1 MTNPY
6 GITLD
11 RAWTEWAAEYGV
23 SPTVAAALFLM
34 SVHRPA
40 HEVAAKLT
48 ACEFKQV
55 IDIVRRWPNNFASGT
70 LAALETQKHAA
81 QRELTTSTS
90 TDVASGRPG
99 AGIKASAADTRRTHE
114 CRFESFRI
122 HAPQTAPKPER
133 VSAPEPERVP
143 NTEKAGTHTGTLA
156 DILRRRMVV
165 EDLRGLGLSIR
176 GIAAATGI
184 PRSSVHRAV
193 RAMARARAKQEADT
207 IQIMKKLLG
216 RRLGRQGEHSRG

>member
-23 SPTVAAALFLM
+23 SPTVAAALFLI

-48 ACEFKQV
+48 AYEFKQA

-99 AGIKASAADTRRTHE
+99 AGIKASAEDTRRTHE

-133 VSAPEPERVP
+133 ISVPEPERVP
-143 NTEKAGTHTGTLA
+143 NTEKAGTHTRTLA
-156 DILRRRMVV
+156 DVLRRRMVV
-165 EDLRGLGLSIR
+165 EDLRGLGLSE
-176 GIAAATGI
+176 
-184 PRSSVHRAV
+184 VY
-193 RAMARARAKQEADT
+193 
-207 IQIMKKLLG
+207 LL
-216 RRLGRQGEHSRG
+216 RLTNFRHKHV

>member
-55 IDIVRRWPNNFASGT
+55 IDVVRRWPNNFASGT

-99 AGIKASAADTRRTHE
+99 AGIKASAEDTRRTHE
-114 CRFESFRI
+114 SRFESFRI

-193 RAMARARAKQEADT
+193 RAMARAQAKREADT
-207 IQIMKKLLG
+207 IEIMKKLLG
-216 RRLGRQGEHSRG
+216 KRLSRQGEHSHG

>member
-1 MTNPY
+1 MNNPY

-23 SPTVAAALFLM
+23 SPTVAAALFLI

-99 AGIKASAADTRRTHE
+99 AGIKASAEDTRRTHE

-156 DILRRRMVV
+156 DVLRRRMVV

-193 RAMARARAKQEADT
+193 RAMARAQAKREADT
-207 IQIMKKLLG
+207 IEIMKKLLG
-216 RRLGRQGEHSRG
+216 KRLSRQGEHSRG

>member
-1 MTNPY
+1 MLQLLSGTTRTAAAHSRTPEYALPMTNPY

-99 AGIKASAADTRRTHE
+99 AGIKASAEDTRRTHE

-133 VSAPEPERVP
+133 KLVGREDQREVIG
-143 NTEKAGTHTGTLA
+143 NFKAVQLQPH
-156 DILRRRMVV
+156 
-165 EDLRGLGLSIR
+165 
-176 GIAAATGI
+176 AAVGEVFYET
-184 PRSSVHRAV
+184 RTFF
-193 RAMARARAKQEADT
+193 ARPAQDCCHASKLVAR
-207 IQIMKKLLG
+207 
-216 RRLGRQGEHSRG
+216 

>member
-23 SPTVAAALFLM
+23 SPTVAAALFLI

-90 TDVASGRPG
+90 TDGASGRPG
-99 AGIKASAADTRRTHE
+99 AGIKASAEDTRRTHE

-156 DILRRRMVV
+156 DVLRRRMVV

-207 IQIMKKLLG
+207 IEIMKKLLG
-216 RRLGRQGEHSRG
+216 KRLSRQGEHSRG

>member
-55 IDIVRRWPNNFASGT
+55 IDVVRRWPNNFASGT

-99 AGIKASAADTRRTHE
+99 AGIKASAEDTRRTHE

-156 DILRRRMVV
+156 DVLRRRMVV

-184 PRSSVHRAV
+184 SRSSVHRAV

-207 IQIMKKLLG
+207 IEIMKKLLG
-216 RRLGRQGEHSRG
+216 KKLSRQGEHSRG

>member
-23 SPTVAAALFLM
+23 SPTVAAALFLI

-70 LAALETQKHAA
+70 LAALESQKHAA

-99 AGIKASAADTRRTHE
+99 AGIRASAADTRRTHE

-156 DILRRRMVV
+156 DVLRRRMVV

-193 RAMARARAKQEADT
+193 RAMARAQAKREADT
-207 IQIMKKLLG
+207 IKIMKKLMG
-216 RRLGRQGEHSRG
+216 KRLSRQGEHSRG

>member
-70 LAALETQKHAA
+70 LAALET
-81 QRELTTSTS
+81 RELTTSTS

-99 AGIKASAADTRRTHE
+99 AGIKARAEDTRRTHE

-156 DILRRRMVV
+156 DVLRRRMVV

-193 RAMARARAKQEADT
+193 RAMARAQAKREADT
-207 IQIMKKLLG
+207 IEIMKKLLG
-216 RRLGRQGEHSRG
+216 KRLSRQGEHSRG